1 MLDPL
6 GEFFDNI
13 CLIVEV
19 NEMLLSLSL
28 SFYLFLFI
36 LFMTKLHVV

>member
-28 SFYLFLFI
+28 SFHLFLFFI
-36 LFMTKLHVV
+36 YL